1 MRPVAEQAA
10 VQATGAEARQEGGVG
25 KLKHSDDEPPH
36 SPLAQLELASA
47 NVASLTNTG
56 VSADDL
62 RQYRLSLA
70 IAARRFKRYPALA
83 RERGWEGT
91 AEVAL
96 SFSAL
101 LPAPQIDLATSSGS
115 PLLDE
120 HALAMISRA
129 ARITA
134 LPEGLKGR
142 DLRVLLPV
150 KFSLDEN

>member
-1 MRPVAEQAA
+1 MRPVA
-10 VQATGAEARQEGGVG
+10 VQVTEPEARQEGGVG

-36 SPLAQLELASA
+36 SPLAKSELASA

-70 IAARRFKRYPALA
+70 IAARRFKRYPAVA

-134 LPEGLKGR
+134 LPDGLKGR